1 MASFFRSISL
11 KIFGVAAGLLA
22 IMIASAL
29 WSGFLTQQV
38 HLQFRT
44 FNEALFPMTL
54 RIAELRAVV
63 VAETLPLDRTGAE
76 CRAQLDALA
85 AKAGALSREAE
96 SLRANGAK
104 LAQLER
110 NKLELARLEPMLAEL
125 AVHQTQ
131 LASLLRVACAT
142 DDPAADAAARTQAQ
156 EVTRRA
162 EAINE
167 EIDGFVLEGATIVG
181 DNQDAARRATLAMI
195 GAAGLVGLMLAW
207 VIARGMT
214 RPIARLQAGARAV
227 GEGRLDTEVP
237 VTSKDEIAD
246 VTRAFNS
253 MVSELREKERIKE
266 TFGQYVD
273 PRVVADLMAAGSDRS
288 TTGEKQV
295 ATLFFSDIAG
305 FTALSERLAPST
317 LVNLINAYFSEMSG
331 AIRDRS
337 GVIDKYIGDAIMAFW
352 VPPFAEATTQAA
364 DACAAA
370 LEQFARLEAFTAR
383 VPDLIGMR
391 RDLPRID
398 IRVGLA
404 TGEVVV
410 GSIGSEQ
417 ARSFTVMGDTV
428 NFGSRLEGANK
439 AYGTRILI
447 DGATRDAAGGAV
459 ETREIDL
466 VTVVGRQEPLRIFE
480 LAAMAGELPAERRKL
495 FDAYEAALT
504 PYRAGDWA
512 AAAKGF
518 EAALAVDASDGPA
531 QAMLARLKA
540 AKLKA
545 PAGWAGVSTLTEK

>member
-22 IMIASAL
+22 IMIATAL

-63 VAETLPLDRTGAE
+63 IAETVPLDRTGGQ

-85 AKAGALSREAE
+85 AKAGALAGEAE

-125 AVHQTQ
+125 AGHQTH
-131 LASLLRVACAT
+131 LAALLRAACDT
-142 DDPAADAAARTQAQ
+142 DDPAADAAARTQAG
-156 EVTRRA
+156 EVVARA
-162 EAINE
+162 EAINA

-227 GEGRLDTEVP
+227 GEGQLDTEVP
-237 VTSKDEIAD
+237 ITSKDEIAD
-246 VTRAFNS
+246 VTRAFNA

-352 VPPFAEATTQAA
+352 VPPFADATTQAA

-370 LEQFARLEAFTAR
+370 LEQFARLERFAAR

-447 DGATRDAAGGAV
+447 DGATRDAADGAV

-466 VTVVGRQEPLRIFE
+466 VTVVGRQEPLRVFE
-480 LAAMAGELPAERRKL
+480 LAAMAGELPAERRRL
-495 FDAYEAALT
+495 FDLYEAALA
-504 PYRAGDWA
+504 PYRGGDWA

-518 EAALAVDASDGPA
+518 EAALKLDAGDGPA
-531 QAMLARLKA
+531 QAMLARIKA
-540 AKLKA
+540 SKLKA
-545 PAGWAGVSTLTEK
+545 SAGWAGVSTLTEK